1 MALKSVGTLPR
12 WLTTKEAAELMAMH
26 KQTVQRLCAGGE
38 LKSVRVGRTYR
49 IRAEDIEE
57 YMNSLG

>member
-12 WLTTKEAAELMAMH
+12 WLTTEEASELMAMH
-26 KQTVQRLCAGGE
+26 KQTVQRLCASGG

>member
-1 MALKSVGTLPR
+1 MALKNVGTLPR
-12 WLTTKEAAELMAMH
+12 WLTTKEASELMAMH
-26 KQTVQRLCAGGE
+26 KQTVQRLCARGE

>member
-1 MALKSVGTLPR
+1 MALKNVGTLPR
-12 WLTTKEAAELMAMH
+12 WLTTKDVSELTAMH
-26 KQTVQRLCAGGE
+26 KQTVQKLCASGE

>member
-12 WLTTKEAAELMAMH
+12 WLTTEEASELMAMH
-26 KQTVQRLCAGGE
+26 KQTVQRLCAREE

-49 IRAEDIEE
+49 IRVEDIEK
-57 YMNSLG
+57 YMNSLE

>member
-1 MALKSVGTLPR
+1 MALKNVGTLPR
-12 WLTTKEAAELMAMH
+12 WLTTKDVSELTAMH
-26 KQTVQRLCAGGE
+26 RQTVQKLCASGE

-57 YMNSLG
+57 YMNSLE